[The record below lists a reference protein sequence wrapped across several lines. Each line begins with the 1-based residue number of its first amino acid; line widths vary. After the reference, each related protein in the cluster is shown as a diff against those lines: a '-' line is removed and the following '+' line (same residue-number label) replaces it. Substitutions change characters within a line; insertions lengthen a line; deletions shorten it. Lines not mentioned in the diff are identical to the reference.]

1 MSLDTS
7 FMTSRDLVADPP
19 PIHFDLDTS
28 FRASYHPAVVSNSFI
43 TQLKGITMPVEGVL
57 LPDRCR
63 MKDAFSHGVFFKTPA
78 PDLSIGRFLLLGLF
92 YAV

>member
-1 MSLDTS
+1 
-7 FMTSRDLVADPP
+7 
-19 PIHFDLDTS
+19 
-28 FRASYHPAVVSNSFI
+28 
-43 TQLKGITMPVEGVL
+43 MPVEGVL